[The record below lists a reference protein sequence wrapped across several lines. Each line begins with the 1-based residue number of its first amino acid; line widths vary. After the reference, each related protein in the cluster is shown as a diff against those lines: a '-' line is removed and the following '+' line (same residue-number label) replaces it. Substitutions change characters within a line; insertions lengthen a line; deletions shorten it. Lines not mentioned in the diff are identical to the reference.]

1 MWSQITILGLQ
12 LVLKC
17 LPILYQLKILKDE
30 ATLKELQRRY
40 EEAIRQAEA
49 DALDSVKLKDQHDAN
64 RSDLDA
70 MRKKAWGDIPTPI
83 PTPNPV
89 PVPVPTPVKIPRIEA
104 PDKAEA
110 GENFRIELIDMPE
123 NESGLVLFADQWKLQ
138 DLGTRRVVLMSLM
151 ASGDRTLYV
160 KIGERIVA
168 QRPIE
173 IISRD

>member
-17 LPILYQLKILKDE
+17 LPILYQFKILKDE
-30 ATLKELQRRY
+30 ATLKEMQRRY
-40 EEAIRQAEA
+40 EEAIRKAEA
-49 DALDSVKLKDQHDAN
+49 DALDSVRLKDQHDAN
-64 RSDLDA
+64 RRDLED
-70 MRKKAWGDIPTPI
+70 MRKKAWGNTPVPVPA
-83 PTPNPV
+83 PTPNPA
-89 PVPVPTPVKIPRIEA
+89 PVPTPVKVPRIEA
-104 PDKAEA
+104 PDKVDAS
-110 GENFRIELIDMPE
+110 ENFRIELIDMPE
-123 NESGLVLFADQWKLQ
+123 NEGGLTLYADQWKLQ

-160 KIGERIVA
+160 KIGERIIA

>member
-17 LPILYQLKILKDE
+17 LPILYQFKILKDE

-49 DALDSVKLKDQHDAN
+49 DALDSVRLKNQHDAN
-64 RSDLDA
+64 KRDLND
-70 MRKKAWGDIPTPI
+70 MRKKVWGDKLPDTPVPI
-83 PTPNPV
+83 PVPDPV
-89 PVPVPTPVKIPRIEA
+89 PAKTPRINA
-104 PDKAEA
+104 PDKVQA
-110 GENFRIELIDMPE
+110 GDNFRIDLIDMPE
-123 NESGLVLFADQWKLQ
+123 KESLVLYADQWKLQ
-138 DLGTRRVVLMSLM
+138 DIGTQRIISMSLM
-151 ASGDRTLYV
+151 ASGDRMLYV
-160 KIGERIVA
+160 KTADRIIA